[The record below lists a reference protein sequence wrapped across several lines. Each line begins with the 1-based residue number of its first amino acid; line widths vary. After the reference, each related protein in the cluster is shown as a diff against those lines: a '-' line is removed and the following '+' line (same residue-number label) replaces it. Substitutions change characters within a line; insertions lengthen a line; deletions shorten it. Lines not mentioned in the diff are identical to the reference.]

1 MSPQAAESTIHL
13 TVDPANVHLF
23 DPDTTDRLP

>member
-1 MSPQAAESTIHL
+1 VTPDEKVGL

-23 DPDTTDRLP
+23 DQATGQRLMAK